1 MEGVGG
7 SWRELDEV
15 EGNLRELNE
24 VEGSRRESLRKL
36 KGVEGT

>member
-1 MEGVGG
+1 
-7 SWRELDEV
+7 LDEV

-36 KGVEGT
+36 KGVEGG